1 MIDDLKM
8 QISAFIKEYE
18 IERCKVNYIH
28 EDAPATV
35 TMLTRE
41 ELSEE
46 QQNAF
51 FKLVSEFFPFHIGRA
66 GELSPV

>member
-18 IERCKVNYIH
+18 IERCRVNYIH

-35 TMLTRE
+35 TIL
-41 ELSEE
+41 
-46 QQNAF
+46 N
-51 FKLVSEFFPFHIGRA
+51 G
-66 GELSPV
+66 

>member
-35 TMLTRE
+35 TIL
-41 ELSEE
+41 
-46 QQNAF
+46 N
-51 FKLVSEFFPFHIGRA
+51 G
-66 GELSPV
+66 